1 MQPVSPSLFNLFASK
16 NPQYWKSIE
25 GCEIIHKVWGRCII
39 EKVDLPQKIII
50 VLSRKVALEYFRDE
64 IFDGLYLPSEI
75 VEKVSLFEI
84 QKNEEE
90 QLIIRRRMEEESK
103 KNLEASIRQKAR
115 LEKEK
120 IEREKQAEIDRLRF
134 ERAQQLEAN
143 RIARVEAEKQSR
155 LRAAQERSKR
165 IAEYCSTKGIVHL
178 IHFTKIE
185 NLKGILQQGLINRKE
200 LSRLPESERPI
211 FNDQERFDS
220 HTEAVCLSI
229 SFPNYLLFNK
239 WKNQKPDDWAVILLY
254 PSLLWELD
262 CAFCQNN
269 AASSIISR
277 IPLEQRKTF
286 EALVQMFTDEENV
299 SREELVI
306 PGNFTTNPQAEVL
319 VFDTIPVKY
328 IHCVNFRSIS
338 AMKAWQNLNSYPEN
352 ISLVA
357 SDTYFKPRRDW
368 PNWQKSQENHN
379 VPPEFYEFE
388 IIDI

>member
-39 EKVDLPQKIII
+39 EKVDLPQKVII
-50 VLSRKVALEYFRDE
+50 VLGRKVALEYFRDE